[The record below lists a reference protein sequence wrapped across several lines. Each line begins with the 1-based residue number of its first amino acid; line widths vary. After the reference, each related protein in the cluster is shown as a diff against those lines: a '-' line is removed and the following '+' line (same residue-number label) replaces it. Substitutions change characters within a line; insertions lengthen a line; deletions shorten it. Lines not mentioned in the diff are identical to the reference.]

1 MKYKFSLIFFALVLI
16 ISLCGCTFSE
26 KGATIYGFTQRMN
39 LLCEDY
45 ELTTDGYIFNEE
57 NNTYTKFFKFNEN
70 DIMLQFTCNETN
82 ETSSL
87 DIVFGNLEENN
98 TAELT
103 FIKNS
108 IYAFINDATLTEEL
122 LLSLSF
128 DDILY
133 SPDIN
138 TKNAKIGNIEAF
150 IDVTEIGTVI
160 TVVQNI
166 P

>member
-1 MKYKFSLIFFALVLI
+1 MKFKFSLIIIALVLV
-16 ISLCGCTFSE
+16 ISLCGCSFSE
-26 KGATIYGFTQRMN
+26 KGATIYAFTQRMN
-39 LLCEDY
+39 VLCEDY

-57 NNTYTKFFKFNEN
+57 NNTYTKFFSFNEN
-70 DIMLQFTCNETN
+70 HIMLQFTCNDKN
-82 ETSSL
+82 ETTSL
-87 DIVFGNLEENN
+87 DIVFGNLQENN
-98 TAELT
+98 TQELT

-108 IYAFINDATLTEEL
+108 IFAFIDDEAVAQEL
-122 LLSLSF
+122 LATLSF

-133 SPDIN
+133 FPHIN

-150 IDVTEIGTVI
+150 VDVTEIGTVI